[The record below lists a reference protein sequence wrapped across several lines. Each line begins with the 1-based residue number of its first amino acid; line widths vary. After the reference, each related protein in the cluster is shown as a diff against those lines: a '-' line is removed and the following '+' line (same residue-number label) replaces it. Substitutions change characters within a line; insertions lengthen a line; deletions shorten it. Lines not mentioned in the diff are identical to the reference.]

1 VSRLR
6 LVLAGAGWWGG
17 TWMTALRDNPDVD
30 LVGIVDLDPAVAAAT
45 AGERG
50 VEAEIGTSV
59 TGMARRTAADAVVN
73 VTVPAAHHAV
83 STEAMRAGLPVLCE
97 KPLTPTVAAALSLAA
112 TAEVTGQL
120 HMTSQSRR
128 YRAALTAF
136 RDEVRGLG
144 ELGSATTEYFAG
156 PRFGGFR
163 DRMQHALL
171 EDMAIHT
178 FDTARFLFDREP
190 VAVYCEEYNPGWSWY
205 AGGAAATAVVEFA
218 GGLRYTYSG
227 SWCADGMP
235 TSWNGAWRVVAAGG
249 TATWDGDGAPLVHR
263 AGSEPVAVPVAA
275 GGPQDIGGALAE
287 FVDALRTGTVP
298 SGEVHANV
306 LSLAMVEAAI
316 RSAAAGERLTIAR
329 VLEDAYAEALRTEV
343 DPEVR
348 DRLASWGGAA
358 ARLL

>member
-1 VSRLR
+1 
-6 LVLAGAGWWGG
+6 
-17 TWMTALRDNPDVD
+17 MTAIRANADVD

-45 AGERG
+45 AAERG
-50 VEAEIGTSV
+50 VTAEIGTDL
-59 TGMARRTAADAVVN
+59 TGIARRTAADAVVN

-128 YRAALTAF
+128 YRAALATF
-136 RDEVRGLG
+136 RTEVRGLG
-144 ELGSATTEYFAG
+144 ELGTATTEYFAG

-163 DRMQHALL
+163 DRMPHALL

-178 FDTARFLFDREP
+178 FDTARYLFDREP

-227 SWCADGMP
+227 SWCADGLS
-235 TSWNGAWRVVAAGG
+235 TSWNGAWRVVGAGG

-263 AGSEPVAVPVAA
+263 AGDASPVAA
-275 GGPQDIGGALAE
+275 PVAPGGPEDVGGALAE
-287 FVDALRTGTVP
+287 FVDALRTGAVP

-316 RSAAAGERLTIAR
+316 RSAATGERLTIAR
-329 VLEDAYAEALRTEV
+329 VLEDGYAAALRTETSP
-343 DPEVR
+343 DVR